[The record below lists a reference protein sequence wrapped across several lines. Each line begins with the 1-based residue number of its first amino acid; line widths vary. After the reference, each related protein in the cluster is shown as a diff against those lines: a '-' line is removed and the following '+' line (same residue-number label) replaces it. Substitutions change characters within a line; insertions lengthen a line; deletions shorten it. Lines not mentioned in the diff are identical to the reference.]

1 MKYLVMP
8 VSYFCFICIYTFYMC
23 FYDVD
28 VMCTLHVIIEIYL
41 VINVIDS
48 VILNVATDISYFS

>member
-23 FYDVD
+23 FCDVD
-28 VMCTLHVIIEIYL
+28 VMCTLHVIIEMYL
-41 VINVIDS
+41 VINLIDS
-48 VILNVATDISYFS
+48 VILNMVHK